1 MPVRIA
7 PASTP
12 RMGLENIRKNFVKFG
27 SLRSPET
34 EPDSDSMPNISVAK
48 PSRMRPVSF
57 FLPLP
62 VRYRMMP
69 ITASTGVNDDGFSS
83 CRNRL
88 SPLMPD
94 SDSSHA
100 VTVVPMFAPM
110 ITGIDC
116 RRLRSP
122 ELTKPTTMT
131 VVADDDWITAVTARP
146 VSRPENRPLVSF
158 ARMAFSEPPARFSSA
173 VPITLMPN
181 RNRLSEP
188 SMVKKSKIVISQ
200 RSLSVFLLCSDPTIN
215 LKCQKRVHAR
225 VKSS

>member
-1 MPVRIA
+1 
-7 PASTP
+7 
-12 RMGLENIRKNFVKFG
+12 
-27 SLRSPET
+27 
-34 EPDSDSMPNISVAK
+34 
-48 PSRMRPVSF
+48 
-57 FLPLP
+57 
-62 VRYRMMP
+62 MMP

-158 ARMAFSEPPARFSSA
+158 ARMAFSESPARFSSA

>member
-1 MPVRIA
+1 MPLRLRIQ
-7 PASTP
+7 
-12 RMGLENIRKNFVKFG
+12 
-27 SLRSPET
+27 
-34 EPDSDSMPNISVAK
+34 
-48 PSRMRPVSF
+48 
-57 FLPLP
+57 
-62 VRYRMMP
+62 
-69 ITASTGVNDDGFSS
+69 
-83 CRNRL
+83 
-88 SPLMPD
+88 
-94 SDSSHA
+94 A
-100 VTVVPMFAPM
+100 VTVVPTFAPM
-110 ITGIDC
+110 MTLMAC
-116 RRLRSP
+116 PRVSSP

-200 RSLSVFLLCSDPTIN
+200 RSLSVFLLCSDATIN

>member
-1 MPVRIA
+1 
-7 PASTP
+7 
-12 RMGLENIRKNFVKFG
+12 
-27 SLRSPET
+27 
-34 EPDSDSMPNISVAK
+34 
-48 PSRMRPVSF
+48 
-57 FLPLP
+57 
-62 VRYRMMP
+62 
-69 ITASTGVNDDGFSS
+69 
-83 CRNRL
+83 
-88 SPLMPD
+88 
-94 SDSSHA
+94 
-100 VTVVPMFAPM
+100 
-110 ITGIDC
+110 
-116 RRLRSP
+116 
-122 ELTKPTTMT
+122 MT